1 MQKRKL
7 GTIEVSPVGMG
18 CMGFSHGYGA
28 VPTEEYAIE
37 AIRAAH
43 DFGCDFFDTAE
54 TYGREQFFPGHNEQ
68 LVGKAIEPFR
78 KEIVLATKLHIP
90 TEEYN
95 EVKDLERIIRRHL
108 ENSMKNLRTDY
119 VDLYYLH
126 RYSED
131 IGMEPVAQVMGNL
144 IRDGLIRG
152 WGVSQVGGELLRK
165 AHEVTPVSAV
175 QNLYNMLERD
185 CEKEVLPYCEANG
198 IGLVPFSPV
207 ASGFLSGKVTAET
220 KFEGDDVRKFV
231 PQLQKEN
238 LIANQPVLD
247 ILSRYAA
254 EKNATNA
261 QISMAWMLKKAPSI
275 VPIPGSKNKE
285 RILEN
290 LGAWSVTLTDE
301 EFDSMEAALSKVE
314 VHGHWGN
321 EESQHKTFS
330 QNWRKTI

>member
-37 AIRAAH
+37 AIHAAH

-68 LVGKAIEPFR
+68 LVGKAIESFR
-78 KEIVLATKLHIP
+78 KEVVLATKLHIP

-126 RYSED
+126 RYNED

-231 PQLQKEN
+231 PQLQREN
-238 LIANQPVLD
+238 LVANQPVLD
-247 ILSRYAA
+247 ILRRYAA

-261 QISMAWMLKKAPSI
+261 QISMAWMLKKAPNI

-290 LGAWSVTLTDE
+290 LGTWSVTLTDE
-301 EFDSMEAALSKVE
+301 EFDSLEAALSKVE
-314 VHGHWGN
+314 VHGHRGN